1 MQKTIL
7 SLTIGLIFLLSVSV
21 GVNAC
26 QPKSD
31 ALSEANEAKNTE
43 QVNKQASLE
52 ESATKTNTATDSAL
66 DAKTCLALS
75 KSMGKVDNSSK
86 IDAIYAIQKQLTA
99 CLPTA
104 SNAEVLNLLKDYQAM
119 YERFLWQETDISNS
133 EFDQDFFDVMNALEE
148 GEKVAEEKL
157 KNLSPRVRYLIGLI
171 QNDADVRVYN
181 LGEGYYAFNH
191 DLKAMADIFTP
202 YLRQDQKAFIQQM
215 AKDNQDIFLSD
226 AAITTSFE
234 ELVERAVFWE
244 DYITRYPNGYA
255 VQDAKML
262 LDSYRYYLFFGS
274 DNTGWTDDDIREFL
288 EPEYK
293 QTMVALSKRPNSILA
308 KDATNYLNF
317 MALSDSERQKL
328 YPAPSTDEDGDEMHY
343 RSMTYYRLNQAMQIP
358 SIWHTDG
365 DNRECLE
372 GLFCQDISVD

>member
-7 SLTIGLIFLLSVSV
+7 SFTIGMSLLFTL
-21 GVNAC
+21 NAC
-26 QPKSD
+26 QPKS
-31 ALSEANEAKNTE
+31 EAPEVEVKDSTD
-43 QVNKQASLE
+43 QIRQPSVNKSLKPTIADN
-52 ESATKTNTATDSAL
+52 SAI

-75 KSMGKVDNSSK
+75 DAMQKVDNTSK
-86 IDAIYAIQKQLTA
+86 IEAIYAIQKLLKS

-104 SNAEVLNLLKDYQAM
+104 NNAEVLNVLKDYQAM
-119 YERFLWQETDISNS
+119 YERFLWDDSDINDE
-133 EFDQDFFDVMNALEE
+133 EFNNDFFEVMNALEQ

-171 QNDADVRVYN
+171 QNGADVRVYN
-181 LGEGYYAFNH
+181 LGEGYYSFSH
-191 DLKAMADIFTP
+191 DLEAMADIFTP

-215 AKDNQDIFLSD
+215 AIENQDIFLSD
-226 AAITTSFE
+226 AAITTSFA

-255 VQDAKML
+255 VKDAKTI

-274 DNTGWTDDDIREFL
+274 DNTQWTDDDIREFL

-293 QTMVALSKRPNSILA
+293 QTMIALTKRPDSTLA

-317 MALSDSERQKL
+317 MALSDSERQQL
-328 YPAPSTDEDGDEMHY
+328 YPAPSTDEDGYEIHE

-358 SIWHTDG
+358 SFWNTNG
-365 DNRECLE
+365 DNKDCSN
-372 GLFCQDISVD
+372 GVICQDERLD

>member
-7 SLTIGLIFLLSVSV
+7 SLAIGLSFLLGMS
-21 GVNAC
+21 AC

-31 ALSEANEAKNTE
+31 TSSESSEAKNTE
-43 QVNKQASLE
+43 QVNTPMPLKK
-52 ESATKTNTATDSAL
+52 SATKTTTATDSAL

-75 KSMGKVDNSSK
+75 KSMGKVDNRSK

-104 SNAEVLNLLKDYQAM
+104 SNAEVLSLLKDYQAM
-119 YERFLWQETDISNS
+119 YGRFLQVETDISNS

-148 GEKVAEEKL
+148 GEKAPEEKL
-157 KNLSPRVRYLIGLI
+157 NNLSPRVRYLIGLI

-202 YLRQDQKAFIQQM
+202 YLRQDQKVFIQRM
-215 AKDNQDIFLSD
+215 AIENQDIFLSD
-226 AAITTSFE
+226 AAITTSFA

-274 DNTGWTDDDIREFL
+274 DNTGWTNDDIREFL

-293 QTMVALSKRPNSILA
+293 QTMVALSKRANSILA

-317 MALSDSERQKL
+317 MALSDSERQQL

>member
-1 MQKTIL
+1 MQK
-7 SLTIGLIFLLSVSV
+7 SLLSIAIGMSLLLLPLS
-21 GVNAC
+21 AC
-26 QPKSD
+26 QPKSEVPEVKTKD
-31 ALSEANEAKNTE
+31 SGDQIRQLS
-43 QVNKQASLE
+43 VNKLPKPAIANN
-52 ESATKTNTATDSAL
+52 SAV

-75 KSMGKVDNSSK
+75 DAMKKVDNSSK
-86 IDAIYAIQKQLTA
+86 IEAIYAIQKPLQS

-104 SNAEVLNLLKDYQAM
+104 NNTEVLNLLKDYQAM
-119 YERFLWQETDISNS
+119 YERFLWEETDLNS
-133 EFDQDFFDVMNALEE
+133 AEFDQDFFDVMNALEQ
-148 GEKVAEEKL
+148 GEKIAEEKL

-202 YLRQDQKAFIQQM
+202 YLRQDQRAFIQRM
-215 AKDNQDIFLSD
+215 AIDNQDIFLSD

-255 VQDAKML
+255 VKDAKTI

-293 QTMVALSKRPNSILA
+293 QTMVALTKRPDSVLA

-317 MALSDSERQKL
+317 MALSDNERQEH
-328 YPAPSTDEDGDEMHY
+328 YPAPSTDEDGYEMNEWA
-343 RSMTYYRLNQAMQIP
+343 MTFYRLNQAMQIP
-358 SIWHTDG
+358 SFWNTNG
-365 DNRECLE
+365 DNKDCSN
-372 GLFCQDISVD
+372 GVICQDISVD

>member
-7 SLTIGLIFLLSVSV
+7 SLTIGLIFLLGVS
-21 GVNAC
+21 AC

-31 ALSEANEAKNTE
+31 ALSEAGEAKNTE

-52 ESATKTNTATDSAL
+52 KSATKTTTATDSAL

-104 SNAEVLNLLKDYQAM
+104 NNAEVLNLLKDYQAM
-119 YERFLWQETDISNS
+119 YKRFLWQETDISNS

-171 QNDADVRVYN
+171 QNGADVRVYN
-181 LGEGYYAFNH
+181 LGEGFYTFTH
-191 DLKAMADIFTP
+191 DLQAMADIFIP
-202 YLRQDQKAFIQQM
+202 YLRKDQKAFIARM
-215 AKDNQDIFLSD
+215 AKDNQEIFWSD
-226 AAITTSFE
+226 AAITTSFA

-244 DYITRYPNGYA
+244 DYITRYPKGYA
-255 VQDAKML
+255 VKDAKVL
-262 LDSYRYYLFFGS
+262 LDLYRYALFFGS
-274 DNTGWTDDDIREFL
+274 DNTRWTDDDIREFL

-293 QTMVALSKRPNSILA
+293 QTMVALSKRANSILA

-317 MALSDSERQKL
+317 MALSDSERQQL
-328 YPAPSTDEDGDEMHY
+328 YPAPSTDEDGDGMHY

>member
-7 SLTIGLIFLLSVSV
+7 SLAIGLSFLLGVS
-21 GVNAC
+21 AC

-31 ALSEANEAKNTE
+31 ASSEANEGENTE
-43 QVNKQASLE
+43 QVNKPAPLE
-52 ESATKTNTATDSAL
+52 KSATKTTTATDSAL

-75 KSMGKVDNSSK
+75 DAMKKVDNTSK
-86 IDAIYAIQKQLTA
+86 VEAIYAIQRQLKA

-104 SNAEVLNLLKDYQAM
+104 SNAEVLNLLKNYQAM
-119 YERFLWQETDISNS
+119 YERFLWEETDLNS
-133 EFDQDFFDVMNALEE
+133 AEFDQDFFDVMNALEQ
-148 GEKVAEEKL
+148 GEKIAEEKL

-181 LGEGYYAFNH
+181 LGEGYYAFSH

-202 YLRQDQKAFIQQM
+202 YLRPDQKAFIQRM
-215 AKDNQDIFLSD
+215 AKDNQDIFWSD
-226 AAITTSFE
+226 AAITTSFK

-255 VQDAKML
+255 VKDAKIL
-262 LDSYRYYLFFGS
+262 LDLYRYSLFFGS
-274 DNTGWTDDDIREFL
+274 DNTGWTDDAIREFI

-293 QTMVALSKRPNSILA
+293 QTMVALTKRPNSILA

-317 MALSDSERQKL
+317 MALSDSERQEL
-328 YPAPSTDEDGDEMHY
+328 YPVPSTNEDGYEMDDWTRIHEQ
-343 RSMTYYRLNQAMQIP
+343 LNQAMQIP
-358 SIWHTDG
+358 PIWKIG
-365 DNRECLE
+365 SSNRECLN
-372 GLFCQDISVD
+372 GLFCQTESVD

>member
-1 MQKTIL
+1 MQK
-7 SLTIGLIFLLSVSV
+7 FLLSLAIGMSLLLTLS
-21 GVNAC
+21 AC
-26 QPKSD
+26 QPKS
-31 ALSEANEAKNTE
+31 AAAPEVEVK
-43 QVNKQASLE
+43 
-52 ESATKTNTATDSAL
+52 DSADQIQQPSVDKSTKSEIANNSAV

-75 KSMGKVDNSSK
+75 NAMQKVDNTSK
-86 IDAIYAIQKQLTA
+86 IEAIYAIQKPLQS

-119 YERFLWQETDISNS
+119 YERFLWEETDLNNS
-133 EFDQDFFDVMNALEE
+133 EFDQDFFDVINALEQ
-148 GEKVAEEKL
+148 GEKAPEEKL

-171 QNDADVRVYN
+171 QNGADVRVYN

-202 YLRQDQKAFIQQM
+202 YLRSDQKAFIQRM
-215 AKDNQDIFLSD
+215 AIDNQDIFLSD

-255 VQDAKML
+255 VKDAKTI

-293 QTMVALSKRPNSILA
+293 QTMVALTKRPDSVLA

-317 MALSDSERQKL
+317 MALSDNERQEQYL
-328 YPAPSTDEDGDEMHY
+328 APSTDEDGDELDE
-343 RSMTYYRLNQAMQIP
+343 RGILYYQLNKAMQIP
-358 SIWHTDG
+358 PIWHTDS
-365 DNRECLE
+365 DNRECLD
-372 GLFCQDISVD
+372 GLFCQTESFD

>member
-1 MQKTIL
+1 
-7 SLTIGLIFLLSVSV
+7 
-21 GVNAC
+21 
-26 QPKSD
+26 
-31 ALSEANEAKNTE
+31 
-43 QVNKQASLE
+43 
-52 ESATKTNTATDSAL
+52 
-66 DAKTCLALS
+66 
-75 KSMGKVDNSSK
+75 VDNNSK
-86 IDAIYAIQKQLTA
+86 IEAVYAIQKQLTA

-119 YERFLWQETDISNS
+119 YKRFLWQETDISNS

-157 KNLSPRVRYLIGLI
+157 NNLSPRVRYLIGLI

-202 YLRQDQKAFIQQM
+202 YLRQDQKAFIQRM
-215 AKDNQDIFLSD
+215 AIENQDIFLSD
-226 AAITTSFE
+226 AAITTSFA

-244 DYITRYPNGYA
+244 DYIKRYPNGYA
-255 VQDAKML
+255 VKDAKML

-293 QTMVALSKRPNSILA
+293 QTMVALSKRPDSILA
-308 KDATNYLNF
+308 KDAKNYLNF
-317 MALSDSERQKL
+317 MALSDSERQQL
-328 YPAPSTDEDGDEMHY
+328 YPAPSTTEDGYEMHY
-343 RSMTYYRLNQAMQIP
+343 RSMNYYRLNQAMQIP
-358 SIWHTDG
+358 SIWHTEG

>member
-7 SLTIGLIFLLSVSV
+7 SFTIGMSLLFTL
-21 GVNAC
+21 NAC
-26 QPKSD
+26 QPKS
-31 ALSEANEAKNTE
+31 EAPEVEVKDSTD
-43 QVNKQASLE
+43 QIRQPSVNKSPKPTIADN
-52 ESATKTNTATDSAL
+52 SAI

-75 KSMGKVDNSSK
+75 DAMQKVDNTSK
-86 IDAIYAIQKQLTA
+86 IEAIYAIQKLLKS

-104 SNAEVLNLLKDYQAM
+104 SNAEVLNVLKDYQAM
-119 YERFLWQETDISNS
+119 YERFLWDDSDINDE
-133 EFDQDFFDVMNALEE
+133 EFNNDFFEVMNALEQ

-171 QNDADVRVYN
+171 QNGADVRVYN
-181 LGEGYYAFNH
+181 LGEGYYSFSH

-215 AKDNQDIFLSD
+215 AIENQDIFLSD
-226 AAITTSFE
+226 AAITTSFA

-244 DYITRYPNGYA
+244 GYITRYPNGYA
-255 VQDAKML
+255 VKDAKTI

-274 DNTGWTDDDIREFL
+274 DNTQWTDDDIREFL

-293 QTMVALSKRPNSILA
+293 QTMVALSKRPDSVLA

-317 MALSDSERQKL
+317 MALSDNERQEH
-328 YPAPSTDEDGDEMHY
+328 YPAPSTDEDGYEMHE
-343 RSMTYYRLNQAMQIP
+343 RTMTYYRLNQAMQIP
-358 SIWHTDG
+358 SFWNTDG
-365 DNRECLE
+365 DNRDCSN
-372 GLFCQDISVD
+372 GVICQDERLD

>member
-7 SLTIGLIFLLSVSV
+7 SLAIGLSFLLGVS
-21 GVNAC
+21 AC

-31 ALSEANEAKNTE
+31 ASSEANEGENTE
-43 QVNKQASLE
+43 QVNKPAPLE
-52 ESATKTNTATDSAL
+52 KSATKTTTATDSAL
-66 DAKTCLALS
+66 NAKTCLALS
-75 KSMGKVDNSSK
+75 DAMKKVDDSSK
-86 IDAIYAIQKQLTA
+86 IEAIYAIQKQLKA

-119 YERFLWQETDISNS
+119 YERFLWDDDDAAAINETD
-133 EFDQDFFDVMNALEE
+133 FDEDYYDVMYALEWN
-148 GEKVAEEKL
+148 EKVPEEKL
-157 KNLSPRVRYLIGLI
+157 QKMSARTRYLIGLI
-171 QNDADVRVYN
+171 QNDADVRAYN
-181 LGEGYYAFNH
+181 LGEGYYAFSH

-202 YLRQDQKAFIQQM
+202 YLRPDQKAFIQRM
-215 AKDNQDIFLSD
+215 AKDNQDIFWSD

-255 VQDAKML
+255 VKDAKML

-293 QTMVALSKRPNSILA
+293 QTMVALSKRPDSILA
-308 KDATNYLNF
+308 KDAKNYLNF
-317 MALSDSERQKL
+317 MALSDSERQQL
-328 YPAPSTDEDGDEMHY
+328 YPAPSTDEDGYEMHY

-358 SIWHTDG
+358 SIWNTDG